1 MSSPEHIVAVLKGKL
16 GGLFKAFND
25 EISSAY
31 WFSLFDPVGD
41 ADKQWDL
48 LNLRNQIVLT
58 NKKFDML
65 VDKCE
70 LGLHP
75 KIRDRWNDFLQLYVE
90 RYEFDKNEIFGKR
103 QWVLK
108 IGKSWRDTPGSAN
121 QQISVDCVLPRMTS
135 PSASVN

>member
-90 RYEFDKNEIFGKR
+90 RYEFDKNEIFGK
-103 QWVLK
+103 
-108 IGKSWRDTPGSAN
+108 GSGSSRLASLGVIHLGVPIN
-121 QQISVDCVLPRMTS
+121 RLPLMVCRLE
-135 PSASVN
+135 